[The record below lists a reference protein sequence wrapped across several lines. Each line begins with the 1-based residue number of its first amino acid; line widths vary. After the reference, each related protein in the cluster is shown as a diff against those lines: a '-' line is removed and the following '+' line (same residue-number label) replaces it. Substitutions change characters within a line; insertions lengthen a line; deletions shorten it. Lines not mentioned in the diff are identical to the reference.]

1 MVNSAYQWAVF
12 ARGPRSGYLPW
23 FFVHQVI
30 ARRVPLF
37 EVLIQVLLL
46 SECWSF
52 FTPKDKQ
59 SFDIATLLKTCQG
72 LFRF

>member
-1 MVNSAYQWAVF
+1 
-12 ARGPRSGYLPW
+12 
-23 FFVHQVI
+23 VHQVI